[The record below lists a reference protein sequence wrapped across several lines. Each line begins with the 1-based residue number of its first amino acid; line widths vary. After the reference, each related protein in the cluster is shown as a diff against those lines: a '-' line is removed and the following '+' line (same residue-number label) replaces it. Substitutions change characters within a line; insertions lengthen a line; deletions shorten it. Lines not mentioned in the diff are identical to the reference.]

1 MNMLKSYFERY
12 LAKIEDQLIVEC
24 SNGLIGEGEQVVEG
38 EINEGITK
46 VSKKKIPVD
55 FLLNNKNSM
64 VEQTNQK
71 TKPNKI
77 EYYISEF
84 NQTDAA
90 HLKTMMET
98 QRLK

>member
-1 MNMLKSYFERY
+1 
-12 LAKIEDQLIVEC
+12 
-24 SNGLIGEGEQVVEG
+24 
-38 EINEGITK
+38 
-46 VSKKKIPVD
+46 
-55 FLLNNKNSM
+55 M